1 MTTPLRLSSFADR
14 FPAEIRDRVEKL
26 AQDLIAKTASEL
38 ESLLDEPVATGALR
52 ASRQLV
58 ESGSKKGGLRLGY
71 TAPHAIG
78 VDVGRIKSKSY
89 RRTLPSGKKT
99 RPFSRMLG
107 SEKRPEGFT
116 QPALKGLESRWEG
129 IAAEVSEEF
138 RR

>member
-1 MTTPLRLSSFADR
+1 MSISLRLSAFADR
-14 FPAEIRDRVEKL
+14 FPAETKDRVEKL
-26 AQDLIAKTASEL
+26 AQDLVAKTAAEL
-38 ESLLDEPVATGALR
+38 ESLLDEPVTTGALR

-78 VDVGRIKSKSY
+78 VDVGRIRSKTY

-116 QPALKGLESRWEG
+116 QPALEGLKSRWEQ
-129 IAAEVSEEF
+129 IVAETSEEF
-138 RR
+138 KR